1 MSKGFK
7 ISMGILGLFILAII
21 ILVIITP
28 VSEPETEEEPA
39 DILSYKIVGKKDTSY
54 LNTPR
59 MVYRVALEVE
69 KVPDKENMEKTA
81 IEIWRDGNKNWKE
94 FTVFMYLPE
103 MNTESTAYGIGNF
116 TPNGLKEFQIMDIAL
131 YGTKWEDK
139 YLKEEK
145 KRVEKAKAELE
156 LKNQDQ
162 RVKEYYVNLD
172 VNKTA
177 PRNIKIDVTTDFP
190 EGTNFHIGVV
200 RIYNEKGSSANY
212 SGDIFKKDIPVKSG
226 KIHVEVPINDS
237 LWYNKYYKDAK
248 ELGHLVDYPGI
259 GQISPKVEV
268 RVMFSPRR
276 KQLDK
281 VLKILGTN
289 GEFISGPGAE
299 GRSFTTYEASKSI
312 VITFQK

>member
-21 ILVIITP
+21 ILVRIAPT
-28 VSEPETEEEPA
+28 
-39 DILSYKIVGKKDTSY
+39 DILSYKIIGKKDISY

-81 IEIWRDGNKNWKE
+81 IEIWRDGNKKWKE

-103 MNTESTAYGIGNF
+103 MNTEGIAYGIGEF
-116 TPNGLKEFQIMDIAL
+116 TPNGLKEFQMMDIAL

-145 KRVEKAKAELE
+145 KRVEKAKEELE
-156 LKNQDQ
+156 LKKQDQ
-162 RVKEYYVNLD
+162 KIKEYHVNLD

-190 EGTNFHIGVV
+190 DGTNFHIGVD
-200 RIYNEKGSSANY
+200 RIYNKKGSSANY
-212 SGDIFKKDIPVKSG
+212 SGDIFNKDIPIKSG
-226 KIHVEVPINDS
+226 KIQVEVYINDS
-237 LWYNKYYKDAK
+237 LWYNKYYEYVKK
-248 ELGHLVDYPGI
+248 LGHLVEFPGV
-259 GQISPKVEV
+259 GQISPKIEV
-268 RVMFSPRR
+268 SVMFSPRR
-276 KQLDK
+276 KQSDE

-289 GEFISGPGAE
+289 GEFVGGA
-299 GRSFTTYEASKSI
+299 GAKKWWDFTTYSVTRLVDI
-312 VITFQK
+312 PFQK